1 MSGTGSDNGWL
12 EAAIAWEVCAS
23 LHRQY
28 CKGKDAL
35 FTTRQSDFVKHAEDA
50 RARASHGQA
59 SSQPECLTCNDHGA
73 VGNILTAEPCP
84 DCTRKAAPAA
94 VTGSSEA
101 VAYLDIGTGGYL
113 DLGTD
118 LADEALSRLPK
129 GRHALVIAGTYG
141 IDGYIAAPT
150 TQPSPAAQG
159 DALDA
164 ARYRWLRN
172 KSHVVHNKTWLGG
185 ISACN
190 RDGDFLCRDDAL
202 AALDTAIDIA
212 RKFAGAFLD
221 GAYLAQQ
228 HRKVVKLSNYDVG
241 RLTVFD
247 GLHHVETPVLVG
259 FIRHIEAALRQKA
272 GCE

>member
-1 MSGTGSDNGWL
+1 MTKVTIDKALL
-12 EAAIAWEVCAS
+12 EQVHRALQTEQEIYCENDPEDGAPEYLNEAVRYLQAALAEPAVGPVAKAMTA
-23 LHRQY
+23 HRAAYFMERFKKEEKLLGPNEQ
-28 CKGKDAL
+28 AAV
-35 FTTRQSDFVKHAEDA
+35 DFVIDM
-50 RARASHGQA
+50 
-59 SSQPECLTCNDHGA
+59 
-73 VGNILTAEPCP
+73 LTATHTAPPPPAEP
-84 DCTRKAAPAA
+84 AADAASAA
-94 VTGSSEA
+94 VTGPIEA

-212 RKFAGAFLD
+212 RKQG
-221 GAYLAQQ
+221 G
-228 HRKVVKLSNYDVG
+228 V
-241 RLTVFD
+241 
-247 GLHHVETPVLVG
+247 
-259 FIRHIEAALRQKA
+259 
-272 GCE
+272 